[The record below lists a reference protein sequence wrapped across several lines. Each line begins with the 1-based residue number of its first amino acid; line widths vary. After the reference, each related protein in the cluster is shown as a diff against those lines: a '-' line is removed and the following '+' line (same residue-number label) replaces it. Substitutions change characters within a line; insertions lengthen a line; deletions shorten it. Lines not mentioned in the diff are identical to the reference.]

1 MLLNFLE
8 NINFLGY
15 ILIFVSFL
23 FGIKLPDWDFKL
35 RLRHRSIVTHSP
47 FITILLILSYKLN
60 EDFFFKY
67 FIVGF
72 STSIAIHMLFDLFP
86 YKWKGGALLKIPFN
100 KISCSPQTTKLFFL
114 FTILINSFIALI
126 FMSNFEEFLFV
137 IFLSIITFIR
147 KIKYER
153 TFIRP
158 ALIFSFLMFSM
169 GILKFKNLFNL
180 TVKLINYII

>member
-1 MLLNFLE
+1 MNINFIN

-35 RLRHRSIVTHSP
+35 KLRHRSIITHSP
-47 FITILLILSYKLN
+47 FITILLVMSYKIK

-72 STSIAIHMLFDLFP
+72 SVAIAIHMLFDLFP

-100 KISCSPQTTKLFFL
+100 NISCSPQTTKLFFS
-114 FTILINSFIALI
+114 FTVLINSFLSII

-137 IFLSIITFIR
+137 IFLSVITFIQ
-147 KIKYER
+147 KKKYER
-153 TFIRP
+153 CFFRP
-158 ALIFSFLMFSM
+158 TLIFIILMFFM
-169 GILKFKNLFNL
+169 GILKFKTLMNL
-180 TVKLINYII
+180 TLNLINNII